1 MTAFDILAAS
11 LDWFCP
17 DFPEIPDDIEEGIC
31 CMTGQPTATTARANV
46 IKPSF
51 TRLDLLRAPDSQRAS
66 MSVYLALN
74 YKWERMS
81 SWIADGNAFIRL
93 DRVGVRNAVLSEPPP
108 TPWIG
113 YATTSY
119 KKHGVLLTP
128 VNSGDRRV
136 WAFENEVVT
145 LSADWQDWWRILN
158 ETLRAGF
165 GRSIIETLECPVFLM
180 RKNGLQAWMDFESWA
195 TPKYRTGLYRFLCYL
210 LPSQEELKN
219 ESA

>member
-11 LDWFCP
+11 LDRTCP
-17 DFPEIPDDIEEGIC
+17 DFPVDPGDMQPGIC
-31 CMTGQPTATTARANV
+31 CMTGQFATETTARANA
-46 IKPSF
+46 IKTTF
-51 TRLDLLRAPDSQRAS
+51 TRLDTLRAPDSKRAS
-66 MSVYLALN
+66 MAVYLSLG

-81 SWIADGNAFIRL
+81 SWIADGKTFKRL
-93 DRVGVRNAVLSEPPP
+93 DRVGVRNAVFGDLPE

-128 VNSGDRRV
+128 VNSGDRRI
-136 WAFENEVVT
+136 WAFENEVVS
-145 LSADWQDWWRILN
+145 LSGDWLDWWRVLN

-165 GRSIIETLECPVFLM
+165 GRSVLETLECPAFLM
-180 RKNGLQAWMDFESWA
+180 RTNGLATWTEFEAWA
-195 TPKYRTGLYRFLCYL
+195 RPKYKTALYRFLCYL

-219 ESA
+219 E